1 METFRLCDIGLNES
15 LTLKFKRFQNRRI
28 MKNLE
33 HPAYALLFMA
43 IIGLLTG
50 NWFAGACFGSAFFVG
65 REHAQA
71 EYRVIQ
77 KFYDG
82 KRANM
87 PWYGGFE
94 SRGWDIKS
102 ILDFGLP
109 IIVTTIALLIIK
121 FTGLK

>member
-1 METFRLCDIGLNES
+1 
-15 LTLKFKRFQNRRI
+15 

-33 HPAYALLFMA
+33 HSAYALLFMA

-71 EYRVIQ
+71 EYRVIEH
-77 KFYDG
+77 FYEG

-94 SRGWDIKS
+94 PRGWDRKS
-102 ILDFGLP
+102 LMDFLLP
-109 IIVTTIALLIIK
+109 IAATAIALIIIK
-121 FTGLK
+121 LVGLQ

>member
-1 METFRLCDIGLNES
+1 
-15 LTLKFKRFQNRRI
+15 
-28 MKNLE
+28 MKILE

-50 NWFAGACFGSAFFVG
+50 NWLAGACFGSAFFLG
-65 REHAQA
+65 REHAQS

-77 KFYDG
+77 KYYDG

-94 SRGWDIKS
+94 IRVWNLKS

-121 FTGLK
+121 FTG

>member
-1 METFRLCDIGLNES
+1 MGVNMI
-15 LTLKFKRFQNRRI
+15 Q
-28 MKNLE
+28 

-43 IIGLLTG
+43 IIGLLTN
-50 NWFAGACFGSAFFVG
+50 NWLAGAMLGVGFFLG

-77 KFYDG
+77 KFYEG

-94 SRGWDIKS
+94 PRGWDLKS

-109 IIVTTIALLIIK
+109 IAATAIVFIILK
-121 FTGLK
+121 LVGLQ

>member
-1 METFRLCDIGLNES
+1 
-15 LTLKFKRFQNRRI
+15 

-33 HPAYALLFMA
+33 HSAYALLFMA
-43 IIGLLTG
+43 IVGLLTG
-50 NWFAGACFGSAFFVG
+50 NWLAGAMLGVGFFLG

-77 KFYDG
+77 KFYEG

-94 SRGWDIKS
+94 PRGWDLKS
-102 ILDFGLP
+102 VLDFGLP

>member
-1 METFRLCDIGLNES
+1 
-15 LTLKFKRFQNRRI
+15 

-50 NWFAGACFGSAFFVG
+50 NWLAGVMLGVGFFLG

-77 KFYDG
+77 KFYEG

-94 SRGWDIKS
+94 PRGWDRKS
-102 ILDFGLP
+102 VLDFVLP
-109 IIVTTIALLIIK
+109 IAATAIVLIILK
-121 FTGLK
+121 LVGLQ

>member
-1 METFRLCDIGLNES
+1 MSAISVEPPYPAFDEFGLS
-15 LTLKFKRFQNRRI
+15 LV
-28 MKNLE
+28 
-33 HPAYALLFMA
+33 
-43 IIGLLTG
+43 
-50 NWFAGACFGSAFFVG
+50 GAVLVSAFFAG

-94 SRGWDIKS
+94 PRGWDLKS
-102 ILDFGLP
+102 ILDFVLP
-109 IIVTTIALLIIK
+109 IVATTAAVVIINV
-121 FTGLK
+121 LMRSIRVS

>member
-1 METFRLCDIGLNES
+1 
-15 LTLKFKRFQNRRI
+15 
-28 MKNLE
+28 MKHFE
-33 HPAYALLFMA
+33 HSAYALLFMA

-50 NWFAGACFGSAFFVG
+50 NWLAGAMLGIGFFLG

-77 KFYDG
+77 TYYGG

-94 SRGWDIKS
+94 RRAWDVKS
-102 ILDFGLP
+102 ILDFVLP
-109 IIVTTIALLIIK
+109 IVATTIVLIIIK
-121 FTGLK
+121 FVG

>member
-1 METFRLCDIGLNES
+1 
-15 LTLKFKRFQNRRI
+15 
-28 MKNLE
+28 MKNLK

-43 IIGLLTG
+43 IIGLLTN
-50 NWFAGACFGSAFFVG
+50 NWLAGACFGSAFFLG
-65 REHAQA
+65 REHSQA
-71 EYRVIQ
+71 EYRVIEH
-77 KFYDG
+77 FYEG

-94 SRGWDIKS
+94 RRAWDLKS
-102 ILDFGLP
+102 ILDFVLP

>member
-1 METFRLCDIGLNES
+1 
-15 LTLKFKRFQNRRI
+15 
-28 MKNLE
+28 
-33 HPAYALLFMA
+33 MA

-50 NWFAGACFGSAFFVG
+50 NWLAGAMLGIGFYLG

-77 KFYDG
+77 TYYGG

-94 SRGWDIKS
+94 RRAWNVKS
-102 ILDFGLP
+102 ILDFVLP
-109 IIVTTIALLIIK
+109 IVATTIVLIIIK
-121 FTGLK
+121 FVGLQ

>member
-1 METFRLCDIGLNES
+1 MKTLYDIVLK
-15 LTLKFKRFQNRRI
+15 TLKI
-28 MKNLE
+28 VE
-33 HPAYALLFMA
+33 HSAFALLFMT

-50 NWFAGACFGSAFFVG
+50 NWLAGAMLGIGFFLG

-94 SRGWDIKS
+94 PRGWDLKS

-109 IIVTTIALLIIK
+109 IIVTTIVLIIIK
-121 FTGLK
+121 LIG

>member
-1 METFRLCDIGLNES
+1 
-15 LTLKFKRFQNRRI
+15 
-28 MKNLE
+28 MKNFE
-33 HPAYALLFMA
+33 HSAYALLFMA

-94 SRGWDIKS
+94 PRGWDLKS
-102 ILDFGLP
+102 VSDFVLP
-109 IIVTTIALLIIK
+109 IVATMVAVVIISI
-121 FTGLK
+121 TVSAQ

>member
-1 METFRLCDIGLNES
+1 
-15 LTLKFKRFQNRRI
+15 

-33 HPAYALLFMA
+33 HSAYALLFMA

-50 NWFAGACFGSAFFVG
+50 NWLAGACFGVAFFVG

-77 KFYDG
+77 KFYEG

-87 PWYGGFE
+87 PWSGGFE
-94 SRGWDIKS
+94 PRGWDVKS
-102 ILDFGLP
+102 ILDFVLP
-109 IIVTTIALLIIK
+109 IIATAIALVIIALTNAK
-121 FTGLK
+121 

>member
-1 METFRLCDIGLNES
+1 
-15 LTLKFKRFQNRRI
+15 
-28 MKNLE
+28 MKSLE
-33 HPAYALLFMA
+33 HSVYALLLMA

-50 NWFAGACFGSAFFVG
+50 NWLAGACVGSAFFIA
-65 REHAQA
+65 REHTQA

-77 KFYDG
+77 KFYDE

-94 SRGWDIKS
+94 PRGWDLKS

-109 IIVTTIALLIIK
+109 IIVTTIALLIIN

>member
-1 METFRLCDIGLNES
+1 M
-15 LTLKFKRFQNRRI
+15 I

-50 NWFAGACFGSAFFVG
+50 NWLAGVMLGVGFFLG

-77 KFYDG
+77 KFYEG

-94 SRGWDIKS
+94 PRGWDRKS
-102 ILDFGLP
+102 VLDFVLP
-109 IIVTTIALLIIK
+109 IAATAIVLIILK
-121 FTGLK
+121 LVGLQ